1 MIVVPFTID
10 LKGAFCST
18 IKAPETKS
26 QLTTLAAK
34 WSPKRKQI
42 FFRTIALGTYT
53 SNHFTIRKE
62 FRPEKKFCKNSKD

>member
-26 QLTTLAAK
+26 PLTMLAAK
-34 WSPKRKQI
+34 WSPKRKHI
-42 FFRTIALGTYT
+42 FSEPLLLALTRQT
-53 SNHFTIRKE
+53 TLQ
-62 FRPEKKFCKNSKD
+62 